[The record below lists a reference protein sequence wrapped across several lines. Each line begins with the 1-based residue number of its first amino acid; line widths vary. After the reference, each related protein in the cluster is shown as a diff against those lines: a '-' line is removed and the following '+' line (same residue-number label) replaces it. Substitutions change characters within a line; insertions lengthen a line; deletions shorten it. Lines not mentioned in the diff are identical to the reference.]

1 MDKQLLQELKK
12 SIGSESNS
20 EISSCSKSNPP
31 SPENFVF
38 DKTDAMVMPFSPLD
52 LKSTISK
59 NNYTNLS
66 TNINVSDKKN
76 YTSIFKKNVGNVMK
90 IRKATSG
97 LSIDTNSVN
106 SKIASNSK
114 ITSNAKISDQEVN
127 EMFFGIEK
135 SCDNIINVNECVID
149 QELCKSNSSLD
160 LSLHN
165 IIIS

>member
-1 MDKQLLQELKK
+1 
-12 SIGSESNS
+12 
-20 EISSCSKSNPP
+20 
-31 SPENFVF
+31 
-38 DKTDAMVMPFSPLD
+38 MVMPFSPLD